1 MVECPLWAQSRHSVL
16 WRLNF
21 CNRVGSTNVVSPSH
35 PVIAALRPPEQAG
48 AGFLSSVF
56 FSFFFETIPSSPSLH
71 FAAVALAMLD
81 ILNGAIGTLK
91 HFAQQGLCAGRSIN
105 CLCCAAPARPTWSG
119 TLLTLPKSKQ
129 E

>member
-1 MVECPLWAQSRHSVL
+1 
-16 WRLNF
+16 
-21 CNRVGSTNVVSPSH
+21 
-35 PVIAALRPPEQAG
+35 
-48 AGFLSSVF
+48 
-56 FSFFFETIPSSPSLH
+56 
-71 FAAVALAMLD
+71 MLD

>member
-56 FSFFFETIPSSPSLH
+56 FSFFFETIP
-71 FAAVALAMLD
+71 AVALAMLD

-91 HFAQQGLCAGRSIN
+91 HFTQQGLCAGRSIN
-105 CLCCAAPARPTWSG
+105 CLCCAASARPTWSA
-119 TLLTLPKSKQ
+119 PH
-129 E
+129 